1 MAFEADVGRASGGPV
16 EGLRDVKSDV
26 AIVPRTDGASL
37 VAFHLEDEKG
47 TVSCLLTQAQA
58 EALSNALIKA
68 ADKARFFDATR
79 PRGAKARRL
88 LA

>member
-1 MAFEADVGRASGGPV
+1 MAFEADVSRAPASPV
-16 EGLRDVKSDV
+16 EGLADVKSDV
-26 AIVPRTDGASL
+26 AIVPRTEGASL

-47 TVSCLLTQAQA
+47 TMSCLLTQAQA

-68 ADKARFFDATR
+68 ADKARFFDASR
-79 PRGAKARRL
+79 LRGAKARRL